1 MNFKT
6 TIVLLVLLAAVGVY
20 FGVEHFAGGGNKAEE
35 TAAADNTKLIPVKSE
50 DITKVSITASDGKQL
65 TLVKNGSDWR
75 MTAPMDAKADT
86 FAVDDLLRQLTS
98 LQSRGQ
104 LKPDQK
110 ASLGLDKPK
119 FVVEVTAGGKT
130 TKLSVGDENK
140 IGDSLYVLVNDQ
152 QNPQIVAT
160 SVYDQ
165 LNKQPTDF
173 RSKKLTDLAFGQT
186 NDIKQLA
193 ITQSG
198 KTVRLEKQGLDW
210 QIIEPKKMPADSAAV
225 SSILSAIAD
234 LNASDFVSSP
244 AAPAVYGLSKPT
256 VTVAYSTATPTTAP
270 VTTKPTGGHE
280 IAFGRFA
287 TIEQNAVYA
296 SVDGGPVATVTTSSE
311 DSFKKTALDLRDK
324 KVVDID
330 PAHVTGFTLSI
341 NRSATTQPTTKPAE
355 QVEYTIA
362 RRKETGTLG
371 PALPAPA
378 ATEPTTKPG
387 VASTEPATKPAAV
400 ASTQP
405 ASKWVIESGG
415 SGDANDT
422 NVDALL
428 TALHPLQATKF
439 LESAPTTQPTANYTL
454 TVHVGPA
461 NGHGPEDYTLKF
473 TNPGTTGEVVGSYE
487 DLTFEVERS
496 ILDKLDAKLK

>member
-6 TIVLLVLLAAVGVY
+6 TIFLLVLLAAVGVY
-20 FGVEHFAGGGNKAEE
+20 FGVEHFVGGNKAAE
-35 TAAADNTKLIPVKSE
+35 TTAVDNTKLIPVKSE
-50 DITKVSITASDGKQL
+50 DVSKVSITGVDGKRL
-65 TLVKNGSDWR
+65 TLVKNGADWR
-75 MTAPMDAKADT
+75 MTEPMDAKADT

-110 ASLGLDKPK
+110 ASVGLDKPK
-119 FVVEVTAGGKT
+119 FVVEITAGGKT

-152 QNPQIVAT
+152 QDPQIVAT
-160 SVYDQ
+160 AVYDQ
-165 LNKQPTDF
+165 LNKQPTDY

-186 NDIKQLA
+186 NDIKELS
-193 ITQSG
+193 ITQNG
-198 KTVRLEKQGLDW
+198 KTMRLEKQGSDW
-210 QIIEPKKMPADSAAV
+210 QIVEPKKMPADGAAV
-225 SSILSAIAD
+225 SSVLSAIAD

-244 AAPAVYGLSKPT
+244 SAPATYGLAKPT
-256 VTVAYSTATPTTAP
+256 LTVTYSTAAPTTMPA
-270 VTTKPTGGHE
+270 TTKPTGGHE

-296 SVDGGPVATVTTSSE
+296 SVDGGPIATVTTSSE

-341 NRSATTQPTTKPAE
+341 NRAATTQPTTKPAE
-355 QVEYTIA
+355 QVEYAIA
-362 RRKETGTLG
+362 RRKETRTLG
-371 PALPAPA
+371 PTLPAA
-378 ATEPTTKPG
+378 TTEPTTKPG
-387 VASTEPATKPAAV
+387 VASTQPSTQPAV

-415 SGDANDT
+415 SGDANDAD
-422 NVDALL
+422 VDALL
-428 TALHPLQATKF
+428 SALHPLQATKF
-439 LESAPTTQPTANYTL
+439 LESAPTTQPAGSYTL

-461 NGHGPEDYTLKF
+461 NGHGPEDYTLKL
-473 TNPGTTGEVVGSYE
+473 TNPGTTGEVVGSYD
-487 DLTFEVERS
+487 DLTFEAERS
-496 ILDKLDAKLK
+496 IIDKLDAKMK

>member
-6 TIVLLVLLAAVGVY
+6 TIFLLVLLAAVGVY
-20 FGVEHFAGGGNKAEE
+20 FGVEHFVGGNKAGE
-35 TAAADNTKLIPVKSE
+35 TASADNTKLIPAKSE
-50 DITKVSITASDGKQL
+50 DVSKVSITGADGKHL
-65 TLVKNGSDWR
+65 TLVKSGADWR
-75 MTAPMDAKADT
+75 MTEPMDAKADT
-86 FAVDDLLRQLTS
+86 FAVADLLRQLTS

-110 ASLGLDKPK
+110 ASVGLDKPK
-119 FVVEVTAGGKT
+119 FVVELTADGKT
-130 TKLSVGDENK
+130 TKLAVGDENK

-152 QNPQIVAT
+152 QDPQIVAT
-160 SVYDQ
+160 AVYDQ
-165 LNKQPTDF
+165 LNKQPTDY

-186 NDIKQLA
+186 NDIKELS
-193 ITQSG
+193 ITQNG
-198 KTVRLEKQGLDW
+198 KTMRLEKQGSDW
-210 QIIEPKKMPADSAAV
+210 QIVEPKKMPADGAAV
-225 SSILSAIAD
+225 SSVLSAIAD

-244 AAPAVYGLSKPT
+244 SAPASYGLAKPT
-256 VTVAYSTATPTTAP
+256 LTVAYSTNAPTTTPA
-270 VTTKPTGGHE
+270 TSKPTRGHE

-287 TIEQNAVYA
+287 TIEQNAVFA

-362 RRKETGTLG
+362 RRKEPRTLG
-371 PALPAPA
+371 PTLPAA
-378 ATEPTTKPG
+378 TTEPTTKPG
-387 VASTEPATKPAAV
+387 VASTQPATQPAV
-400 ASTQP
+400 AGTQP

-415 SGDANDT
+415 SGDANDAD
-422 NVDALL
+422 VDALL

-439 LESAPTTQPTANYTL
+439 LESAPTTQPAGRYTL

-473 TNPGTTGEVVGSYE
+473 TNPGTTGEVVGSYD

-496 ILDKLDAKLK
+496 IVDKLDAKMK

>member
-6 TIVLLVLLAAVGVY
+6 TIVLLVLLAAAAVY
-20 FGVEHFAGGGNKAEE
+20 VGVEHFSGGNKAAE
-35 TAAADNTKLIPVKSE
+35 TATADNTKLIPVKSE
-50 DITKVSITASDGKQL
+50 DVSKVSITSSDGKHL
-65 TLVKNGSDWR
+65 TLVKSGSDWR
-75 MTAPMDAKADT
+75 ITEPLDAKADT

-110 ASLGLDKPK
+110 GSLGLDHPK
-119 FVVEVTAGGKT
+119 FVVEVTAGAKT

-140 IGDSLYVLVNDQ
+140 IGDSLYVLVDDQ
-152 QNPQIVAT
+152 QDPQIVAT
-160 SVYDQ
+160 AVYDQ

-186 NDIKQLA
+186 NDIKQLSIA
-193 ITQSG
+193 QNG
-198 KTVRLEKQGLDW
+198 KTMRLEKQGSDW
-210 QIIEPKKMPADSAAV
+210 QIVEPKKMPADSSAV
-225 SSILSAIAD
+225 SSLLSSIAD
-234 LNASDFVSSP
+234 LNATDFVSSP
-244 AAPAVYGLSKPT
+244 SAPAAYGLAKPT
-256 VTVAYSTATPTTAP
+256 LTVSYNTAAPTTAP
-270 VTTKPTGGHE
+270 STTKPTDGHE

-287 TIEQNAVYA
+287 TIEQNSAYV
-296 SVDGGPVATVTTSSE
+296 SVDGGPVATIPTSSE
-311 DSFKKTALDLRDK
+311 DSFKKTALELRDK

-341 NRSATTQPTTKPAE
+341 NRAATTQPTTKPAE
-355 QVEYTIA
+355 QVEYTIT
-362 RRKETGTLG
+362 RRKETSTLG
-371 PALPAPA
+371 PALP

-387 VASTEPATKPAAV
+387 VASTEPATKPAV

-405 ASKWVIESGG
+405 SSKWVIESGG
-415 SGDANDT
+415 SGDAKEA

-428 TALHPLQATKF
+428 SALHPLQATKF
-439 LESAPTTQPTANYTL
+439 FESAPTTQPAGNYTL

-473 TNPGTTGEVVGSYE
+473 TNPGTTGEAIGSYE

-496 ILDKLDAKLK
+496 ILDKLDAKMK

>member
-20 FGVEHFAGGGNKAEE
+20 FGVEHFVGGNKAEE
-35 TAAADNTKLIPVKSE
+35 TATTDNTKLIPVKSE
-50 DITKVSITASDGKQL
+50 DVSKVSITSSDGKHL
-65 TLVKNGSDWR
+65 TLVKSGSDWR
-75 MTAPMDAKADT
+75 ITEPLDAKADT

-110 ASLGLDKPK
+110 ASLGLDHPK
-119 FVVEVTAGGKT
+119 FVVEVTAGAKT
-130 TKLSVGDENK
+130 SRLSVGDENK
-140 IGDSLYVLVNDQ
+140 IGDSLYVLVDDQ
-152 QNPQIVAT
+152 QNPQIIAT
-160 SVYDQ
+160 AVYDQ

-186 NDIKQLA
+186 NDIKQLSIA
-193 ITQSG
+193 QNG
-198 KTVRLEKQGLDW
+198 KTVRLEKQGSDW
-210 QIIEPKKMPADSAAV
+210 QIVEPKKMPADSSAV
-225 SSILSAIAD
+225 SSLLSSIAD
-234 LNASDFVSSP
+234 LNATDFVSSP
-244 AAPAVYGLSKPT
+244 SAPATYGLANPT
-256 VTVAYSTATPTTAP
+256 LTVSYSTAAPTTAP
-270 VTTKPTGGHE
+270 STTKPTGGHE

-287 TIEQNAVYA
+287 TIEQNSAYI
-296 SVDGGPVATVTTSSE
+296 SVDGGPVATIPTSSE

-330 PAHVTGFTLSI
+330 PAHVTGFTLSV
-341 NRSATTQPTTKPAE
+341 NRAATTQPTTKPAE

-362 RRKETGTLG
+362 RRKETQTLG
-371 PALPAPA
+371 PTLPAPA
-378 ATEPTTKPG
+378 TTGPTTKPG
-387 VASTEPATKPAAV
+387 VASTEPATQPAV

-405 ASKWVIESGG
+405 SSKWVIESGG
-415 SGDANDT
+415 SGDANDA

-428 TALHPLQATKF
+428 ATLHPLQATKF
-439 LESAPTTQPTANYTL
+439 LESAPTTQPAANYIL

-473 TNPGTTGEVVGSYE
+473 TNPGTTGEVIGSYE

-496 ILDKLDAKLK
+496 ILDKLDAKVK